1 MYTKIIIFILAC
13 TYCALTKITYHF
25 NNDKYVFC
33 GDMSEEIITNIAT
46 YKEEV
51 NGDYKLQGWYTKQG
65 HLYIGARC
73 E

>member
-1 MYTKIIIFILAC
+1 MTKIVIFILAC
-13 TYCALTKITYHF
+13 TTCDLTKITYPF

-33 GDMSEEIITNIAT
+33 GDMANDIRTNMAT

-51 NGDYKLQGWYTKQG
+51 NGDRTLQGWYTKEG
-65 HLYIGARC
+65 YLFIGARC